1 MAKLPDFM
9 FSRVWANL
17 IKLFLSRPT
26 EMYYVRELTRAA
38 KEEINAVRREL
49 ARMTEKGM
57 VKNEK
62 RGNRLYYQF
71 RDTYPFYEP
80 LLSIVVKTT
89 SLGKNLITNRGK
101 LGFIKFAFLSG
112 RFIRGLKRGP
122 NDVDL
127 VVIGQVISPQLA
139 IIVKDYEEAAGT
151 EVNYSTM
158 TEEEFGY
165 RLSRKDPFITGIL
178 IQPRVMIIGADVDMV
193 V

>member
-1 MAKLPDFM
+1 MAKLTDFM
-9 FSRVWANL
+9 VSRVRAKL
-17 IKLFLSRPT
+17 IKIFLSRPT

-49 ARMTEKGM
+49 ARMVEKGM

-80 LLSIVVKTT
+80 LLEIVVKTT
-89 SLGKNLITNRGK
+89 SLGKALIGNKSK

-112 RFIRGLKRGP
+112 RFIRGQKRGP

-127 VVIGQVISPQLA
+127 VVIGKVISPQLA
-139 IIVKDYEEAAGT
+139 LIVKDYEEATGT

-178 IQPRVMIIGADVDMV
+178 IQPRVMIIGDDVDMV